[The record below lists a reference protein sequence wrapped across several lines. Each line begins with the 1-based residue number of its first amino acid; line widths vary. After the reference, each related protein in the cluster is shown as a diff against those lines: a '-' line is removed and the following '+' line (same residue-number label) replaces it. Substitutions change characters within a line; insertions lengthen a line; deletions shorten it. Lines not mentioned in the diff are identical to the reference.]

1 MTRIAEMIR
10 EDKTIEIAK
19 NALKKGM
26 DIEVIAEITG
36 LEKAKIQKLQKE
48 LQAEAE
54 VEAS

>member
-26 DIEVIAEITG
+26 DIDDISEITG
-36 LEKAKIQKLQKE
+36 LDKAKVRKLQKE
-48 LQAEAE
+48 LQAEA
-54 VEAS
+54 S